1 MTADTNDHL
10 TTTGSA
16 DRAAAPA
23 SPASPRMPPAAPPAT
38 LVIFG
43 ITGDLA
49 HRLLMPSLIHM
60 TACGLV
66 GEQLSIIGVGR
77 SEGDDEWLRQSF
89 EKFEAEAGGEGSGA
103 PGGKGAG
110 SGEGSGDAGADAQ
123 ADPRGEKAAWR
134 SLRGRIAYLR
144 GDMTDPAVFAQLK
157 ERLHAAGTGNA
168 VFYLAT
174 APKFFGDVVD
184 ALAGAGL
191 LDERDGFRRVAI
203 EKPFGRDLPSA
214 RALNERILAVARESQ
229 VYRIDHFLGKETV
242 QNVMTTRFGNTMVE
256 AVWNNHYIDH
266 VQITS
271 SETVDVGKRGG
282 FFEANGTLRDMVP
295 NHLFQLLS
303 MVAMEPPNSFDAE
316 AIRNER
322 TKVLQA
328 VRGPQPGEVARD
340 AVRGV
345 YRAGTVK
352 GRPVGDYADTP
363 EVAPGSR
370 TETYVAMKLMVDSW
384 RWAGVPFYLRTGKAL
399 SHRDTE
405 IVVTFKPVPFTQF
418 QSVDAKRLPPNKLVI
433 QIQPDEGMTIDLVAK
448 RPGPVMD
455 TAPVQ
460 MKFRYADAFDLGH
473 STGYETLLYDILI
486 GDQTLFQRADGI
498 EAAWRAVQPVLDAW
512 ADAGAPEPYA
522 AGSAGPQAADS
533 LIEREGRQW
542 HRLGT

>member
-1 MTADTNDHL
+1 MTPERQDTP
-10 TTTGSA
+10 
-16 DRAAAPA
+16 PA
-23 SPASPRMPPAAPPAT
+23 SQRDRSGTPAQPAPPAPPAT

-49 HRLLMPSLIHM
+49 HRLLMPSLIHL
-60 TACGLV
+60 TASGLV
-66 GEQLSIIGVGR
+66 DERLSVIGIGR

-89 EKFEAEAGGEGSGA
+89 EKFQGEAGGEGG
-103 PGGKGAG
+103 GAG
-110 SGEGSGDAGADAQ
+110 ATDGD
-123 ADPRGEKAAWR
+123 DPRGEKAAWR
-134 SLRGRIAYLR
+134 SLRSRIAYLR
-144 GDMTDPAVFAQLK
+144 GDMTDPAVFDALK
-157 ERLHAAGTGNA
+157 QRFEADGTVNA

-174 APKFFGDVVD
+174 APKFFGDLVD
-184 ALAGAGL
+184 ALAKAGL
-191 LDERDGFRRVAI
+191 LNEDKGFRRVAI

-214 RALNERILAVARESQ
+214 QALNKRILAVAHENQ
-229 VYRIDHFLGKETV
+229 IYRIDHFLGKETV
-242 QNVMTTRFGNTMVE
+242 QNVMTTRFGNTMIE

-271 SETVDVGKRGG
+271 SETVDVGQRGG
-282 FFEANGTLRDMVP
+282 FFDANGTLRDMVP

-322 TKVLQA
+322 TKLLQA
-328 VRGPQPGEVARD
+328 VRGPQAGDEARD

-345 YRAGTVK
+345 YTAGQVQGRA
-352 GRPVGDYADTP
+352 VGDYKDTP
-363 EVAPGSR
+363 EVAADSR
-370 TETYVAMKLMVDSW
+370 TETYVALKVMVDSW

-399 SHRDTE
+399 GQRDTE
-405 IVVTFKPVPFTQF
+405 IVVTFKPVPFAQF
-418 QSVDAKRLPPNKLVI
+418 PSVDPARLPPNKLVI
-433 QIQPDEGMTIDLVAK
+433 QIQPDEGMTVDLVAK

-460 MKFRYADAFDLGH
+460 MKFRYADSFDLGH

-512 ADAGAPEPYA
+512 GAGGAPEPYA
-522 AGSAGPQAADS
+522 AGSDGPPGADA
-533 LIEREGRQW
+533 LIERDGRRW
-542 HRLGT
+542 NGAGA